1 MSSVPA
7 AIVNVAA
14 SRRADHNVRPAV
26 PQPRRTSWR
35 RSFVA
40 RGRRHWWD
48 PTDGFL
54 MTRDDV
60 LAPLEAKEKLE
71 AAG

>member
-1 MSSVPA
+1 VASV
-7 AIVNVAA
+7 V
-14 SRRADHNVRPAV
+14 
-26 PQPRRTSWR
+26 R
-35 RSFVA
+35 RSRQTA
-40 RGRRHWWD
+40 RWD